1 MAANGNISTEQFR
14 IDLPDQF
21 RGSLE
26 VLSVPDPDYDLSG
39 EELVS
44 SGLTDKNIYQ
54 RQYVIDHSRL
64 LEDRDDPSG
73 PEVIRVMGGG
83 AQIGSIRKADCAHV
97 HTLLANYE
105 IVSTE
110 VAVTGGPYKKV
121 TVSEEG
127 EPVVTEGDARLNGTV
142 TIYYTQK
149 TAAED
154 TSSASAAQPAAQ
166 TAAPAPAAAPAP
178 VAAPSRAASTSDPDD
193 DDTAGWIDTS
203 YVTEIR
209 EKNPADYGM
218 TLLFFAGIL
227 TTCYLCFAVPCWITG
242 RSANFFEKVVIGGLS
257 IKEPVLLFHLITV
270 SAALIF
276 NIIGVFRSGNLM
288 PALAALLY
296 AFSGLMLPGYLF
308 CTGLQALLCIFAA
321 LRKRKG
327 VASIKYVLL
336 LAVLALLG
344 LEIYQFAENKILF
357 NPFGDAAPAG
367 SVDDVPFMDEDIY
380 YMDETEIPEFW
391 DADAED
397 QMNEDF
403 WAQFENESELFA
415 GEDEEQWEEENGVI
429 DMGTGPA
436 SPLGGVSNLTG
447 LSPRP

>member
-1 MAANGNISTEQFR
+1 MAANGNIATEQFR

-26 VLSVPDPDYDLSG
+26 VLSAPDPDYDLSP

-44 SGLTDKNIYQ
+44 GGLTDKNIYQ
-54 RQYVIDHSRL
+54 RQYVIDRPRL

-83 AQIGSIRKADCAHV
+83 AQIGSIRRADCAHV
-97 HTLLANYE
+97 HTLLANYD

-110 VAVTGGPYKKV
+110 VSVSGGPYKKI
-121 TVSEEG
+121 TVSDEG
-127 EPVVTEGDARLNGTV
+127 EPVVAEGESRLTGTI

-149 TAAED
+149 SAQEETPQTAPVQPVPTPVPSAAPA
-154 TSSASAAQPAAQ
+154 SSASAPAR
-166 TAAPAPAAAPAP
+166 PA
-178 VAAPSRAASTSDPDD
+178 SDPDD
-193 DDTAGWIDTS
+193 DDTGGWIDTS

-242 RSANFFEKVVIGGLS
+242 RSANFFDKVVIGGLS

-270 SAALIF
+270 CAALIF
-276 NIIGVFRSGNLM
+276 NIIGVFRAGNLM

-327 VASIKYVLL
+327 IASIKYVLL

-357 NPFGDAAPAG
+357 NPFGDATAAG
-367 SVDDVPFMDEDIY
+367 SVDDVPFVDEDIY
-380 YMDETEIPEFW
+380 YMDETEIPEYW

-415 GEDEEQWEEENGVI
+415 GDAEEQWEEENGVI
-429 DMGTGPA
+429 DMGLP
-436 SPLGGVSNLTG
+436 SPLGGVSGLTG
-447 LSPRP
+447 LSSRP